1 VNDSLAVHFLV
12 LSTHRFPGTCP
23 MRNDSSSET
32 FMALLFAA
40 CVLIA
45 LVLLAA

>member
-1 VNDSLAVHFLV
+1 VNDSLAAHFLV
-12 LSTHRFPGTCP
+12 PSTHRLPRPCP

-45 LVLLAA
+45 VVLLAA